1 MSCGWASQGSENF
14 PSSKSVGTLVPL
26 LCGVTQLDEYF
37 FGLYHAHHAHI
48 YISPKAPFPQWSPD
62 PPPLPAALFV
72 PWKMIYASR
81 KRTWVQVRWEASIML
96 QLIRTNCRTK
106 CNVPGNNGF
115 RALYA
120 NLECHKCNQLI
131 KRTARWQR
139 MSSFVSPTSPPPSLV
154 CLISCLIA
162 SLLCGGKCERVAG
175 SSLAALAIPRITE
188 IAARRK

>member
-1 MSCGWASQGSENF
+1 MRCYSIRRIFFWVIPRPPRAY
-14 PSSKSVGTLVPL
+14 
-26 LCGVTQLDEYF
+26 LC
-37 FGLYHAHHAHI
+37 
-48 YISPKAPFPQWSPD
+48 ISPKAPFPQRSPD
-62 PPPLPAALFV
+62 PLPAALFV

-139 MSSFVSPTSPPPSLV
+139 MSSFVSPTSPCSLSCMPHLV
-154 CLISCLIA
+154 PHRIAAVRRQVRTSGRQLISGACD
-162 SLLCGGKCERVAG
+162 
-175 SSLAALAIPRITE
+175 SSNH
-188 IAARRK
+188 

>member
-1 MSCGWASQGSENF
+1 MRCYSIRGI
-14 PSSKSVGTLVPL
+14 
-26 LCGVTQLDEYF
+26 F
-37 FGLYHAHHAHI
+37 FWVIPRPPRAYLYIPWRPH
-48 YISPKAPFPQWSPD
+48 SPND
-62 PPPLPAALFV
+62 PAPLPAPLFV

-139 MSSFVSPTSPPPSLV
+139 MSSFVSPTFSFSPLSCMPHLV
-154 CLISCLIA
+154 PHRFAAVRRQVRTSGRQLISGACD
-162 SLLCGGKCERVAG
+162 
-175 SSLAALAIPRITE
+175 SSNHWNCSETE
-188 IAARRK
+188 IAINQAAIVT

>member
-1 MSCGWASQGSENF
+1 MRCYSIRRIFFWVIPRPPRAY
-14 PSSKSVGTLVPL
+14 
-26 LCGVTQLDEYF
+26 LC
-37 FGLYHAHHAHI
+37 
-48 YISPKAPFPQWSPD
+48 ISPKAPFPQRSPD
-62 PPPLPAALFV
+62 PPPLLAALFV

-139 MSSFVSPTSPPPSLV
+139 MSSVVSLTSPSSLSCMPHLV
-154 CLISCLIA
+154 PHRIAAVRRQVRTSGRQLISGACD
-162 SLLCGGKCERVAG
+162 
-175 SSLAALAIPRITE
+175 SSNH
-188 IAARRK
+188 

>member
-1 MSCGWASQGSENF
+1 M
-14 PSSKSVGTLVPL
+14 
-26 LCGVTQLDEYF
+26 
-37 FGLYHAHHAHI
+37 
-48 YISPKAPFPQWSPD
+48 YIPKGPIPQRSPD

-139 MSSFVSPTSPPPSLV
+139 MSSVVSPTFPSS
-154 CLISCLIA
+154 LISCLIA

>member
-1 MSCGWASQGSENF
+1 MRCYSIRGI
-14 PSSKSVGTLVPL
+14 
-26 LCGVTQLDEYF
+26 F
-37 FGLYHAHHAHI
+37 FWVIPRPPRAYLYIPRRPH
-48 YISPKAPFPQWSPD
+48 SPND
-62 PPPLPAALFV
+62 PALLPAPLFV
-72 PWKMIYASR
+72 PRKMIYASR
-81 KRTWVQVRWEASIML
+81 RRTWVQVRWEASIMQ

-139 MSSFVSPTSPPPSLV
+139 MSGIVSPTFSFSASLV

-175 SSLAALAIPRITE
+175 SSLAALAILRITE
-188 IAARRK
+188 IAVRRK

>member
-1 MSCGWASQGSENF
+1 MRCYSIRRIFFWVI
-14 PSSKSVGTLVPL
+14 PRPL
-26 LCGVTQLDEYF
+26 RAYLC
-37 FGLYHAHHAHI
+37 
-48 YISPKAPFPQWSPD
+48 ISPKAPFPQRSPD

-139 MSSFVSPTSPPPSLV
+139 MRASYLSLPPPPSLV